1 MTTSATTRIA
11 AGISTSSPRAASM
24 VSRTERRRGDG
35 NAAPGDGNA
44 APGDG
49 DATSPATAGVISTR
63 AMASLPLDRSGQFAD
78 GLFQQFPRLLA
89 VLALPLGVEAGGT
102 QFFPE

>member
-1 MTTSATTRIA
+1 MTISATTRIA

-24 VSRTERRRGDG
+24 VSRTERRR
-35 NAAPGDGNA
+35 GDGNA